1 MVSELRFETKKIRMA
16 DLGKESCVPDLLG
29 ELTMQNQL
37 EFHLDETDEIYEGY
51 GRVKSAYPY
60 RQRNTYT
67 RELKEMEIHTA
78 VLENRYLKAVFL
90 LEFGGRL
97 WELWDKYTGRNLL
110 YTNDVL
116 QFSNLAVRNAW
127 FCGGVEWNIGI
138 IGHNPFTTEP
148 IYTAQTVNEDGEP
161 VLRMYEYERIR
172 KVTYQMDFWLEKDS
186 SFLNCRMR
194 IVNEGKEVVPMYWW
208 SNMAVP
214 EYKNG
219 RVVVPAVQAFTSRG
233 TQVTKVDLPMV
244 ENIDI
249 SDYTAIKKS
258 VDYFFDI
265 PAGCPK
271 YIANIDE
278 TGYGLL
284 QISTE
289 RLRSRKLFSWG
300 NQDAS
305 NHWQEYLTD
314 KAGRYLEIQAGL
326 GKTQYGCIPMAPHTA
341 WEWMEQYG
349 SVQISEDVLEKE
361 YRERTVLVTGKILET
376 GLHEKLK
383 EKLETSKE
391 MSRKKAQTVYRGSG
405 YGALAVHGE
414 GTKHL
419 EFSMKAVNESQAE
432 NSKEEAVLEK
442 WKHFFETGIL
452 HCPKPLEAPDEFM
465 IDETNVDFLEAHMEE
480 NVQNWYAY
488 YQLGLGYYRKEDYE
502 KAEKAFEDSLKLRES
517 AWAFHGLSCVKLMQN
532 EKDQAGR
539 YILQGMAFE
548 RKELSYLKEGFRILL
563 LAEKYEEL
571 SRFYRKLDKEEQEDS
586 RLKLG
591 YVQALHGLKQDK
603 KALDLLE
610 SKGGLIPED
619 IREGEDSLG
628 KVWKEL
634 YKSVY
639 KKEGKLPHKFNFQ
652 AN

>member
-1 MVSELRFETKKIRMA
+1 
-16 DLGKESCVPDLLG
+16 
-29 ELTMQNQL
+29 
-37 EFHLDETDEIYEGY
+37 
-51 GRVKSAYPY
+51 
-60 RQRNTYT
+60 
-67 RELKEMEIHTA
+67 
-78 VLENRYLKAVFL
+78 
-90 LEFGGRL
+90 
-97 WELWDKYTGRNLL
+97 
-110 YTNDVL
+110 
-116 QFSNLAVRNAW
+116 
-127 FCGGVEWNIGI
+127 
-138 IGHNPFTTEP
+138 
-148 IYTAQTVNEDGEP
+148 
-161 VLRMYEYERIR
+161 
-172 KVTYQMDFWLEKDS
+172 
-186 SFLNCRMR
+186 
-194 IVNEGKEVVPMYWW
+194 
-208 SNMAVP
+208 
-214 EYKNG
+214 
-219 RVVVPAVQAFTSRG
+219 
-233 TQVTKVDLPMV
+233 
-244 ENIDI
+244 
-249 SDYTAIKKS
+249 
-258 VDYFFDI
+258 
-265 PAGCPK
+265 
-271 YIANIDE
+271 
-278 TGYGLL
+278 
-284 QISTE
+284 
-289 RLRSRKLFSWG
+289 
-300 NQDAS
+300 
-305 NHWQEYLTD
+305 
-314 KAGRYLEIQAGL
+314 
-326 GKTQYGCIPMAPHTA
+326 MAPHTA

-361 YRERTVLVTGKILET
+361 YRERTVLVTEKILET

-414 GTKHL
+414 STKHL

-480 NVQNWYAY
+480 NAQNWYAY
-488 YQLGLGYYRKEDYE
+488 YQLGLGYYRKEDYG

-571 SRFYRKLDKEEQEDS
+571 SHFYRKLDKEEQEDS

-603 KALDLLE
+603 KSLDLLE

-628 KVWKEL
+628 KAWKEL

>member
-90 LEFGGRL
+90 PEFGGRL

-127 FCGGVEWNIGI
+127 FSGGVEWNIGI

-148 IYTAQTVNEDGEP
+148 LYTAQTVNEDGEP

-284 QISTE
+284 QISTD

-361 YRERTVLVTGKILET
+361 YRERTVLVTEKILET

-391 MSRKKAQTVYRGSG
+391 MSRKKAQTVYIGSG

-414 GTKHL
+414 STKHL
-419 EFSMKAVNESQAE
+419 EFSMKTVNESQAE

-480 NVQNWYAY
+480 NAQNWYAY
-488 YQLGLGYYRKEDYE
+488 YQLGLGYYRKEDYG

-571 SRFYRKLDKEEQEDS
+571 SHFYRKLDKEEQEDS

>member
-1 MVSELRFETKKIRMA
+1 MSELRFEWKNMLAA
-16 DLGKESCVPDLLG
+16 DLGEESCVPDLLG
-29 ELTMQNQL
+29 EQILQNSL
-37 EFHLDETDEIYEGY
+37 KFYLDETDEIYEGY
-51 GRVKSAYPY
+51 GKVADSYPY
-60 RQRNTYT
+60 RQRNNYK
-67 RELKEMEIHTA
+67 RQLKEKQIRTA
-78 VLENRYLKAVFL
+78 VLENNQLKAVFL
-90 LEFGGRL
+90 PDYGGRL
-97 WELWDKYTGRNLL
+97 WELWDKNENRNLL

-127 FCGGVEWNIGI
+127 FSGGVEWNLGI
-138 IGHNPFTTEP
+138 IGHQPYTTEP
-148 IYTAQTVNEDGEP
+148 LYVAETHTDEGEP

-172 KVTYQMDFWLEKDS
+172 GVTWQMDFWLDDDS
-186 SFLNCRMR
+186 SYLKCRMR
-194 IVNEGKEVVPMYWW
+194 IVNESTEVIPMYWW

-214 EYKNG
+214 EYEQG
-219 RVVVPAVQAFTSRG
+219 HITVPASEAYAG
-233 TQVTKVDLPMV
+233 TGVECRKVSLPEV
-244 ENIDI
+244 DGVDV
-249 SDYTAIKKS
+249 SDYQKIPRS
-258 VDYFFDI
+258 IDYFFNI
-265 PAGCPK
+265 PENEPK
-271 YIANIDE
+271 YIVNVDKN
-278 TGYGLL
+278 GKGLL
-284 QISTE
+284 QFSTG
-289 RLRSRKLFSWG
+289 RLKGRKLFSWG
-300 NQDAS
+300 SNAAS
-305 NHWQEYLTD
+305 DHWQEFLTKD
-314 KAGRYLEIQAGL
+314 AGRYVEIQAGL

-361 YRERTVLVTGKILET
+361 YRERTVLVTEKILET

-391 MSRKKAQTVYRGSG
+391 MSRKKAQTVYIGSG

-414 GTKHL
+414 STKHL

-480 NVQNWYAY
+480 NAQNWYAY
-488 YQLGLGYYRKEDYE
+488 YQLGLGYYRKEDYG

-591 YVQALHGLKQDK
+591 YIQALHGLKQDK

>member
-1 MVSELRFETKKIRMA
+1 MSELRFEWKNMLAA
-16 DLGKESCVPDLLG
+16 DLGEESCVPDLLG
-29 ELTMQNQL
+29 EQILQNSL
-37 EFHLDETDEIYEGY
+37 KFYLDETDEIYEGY
-51 GRVKSAYPY
+51 GKVADSYPY
-60 RQRNTYT
+60 RQRNNYK
-67 RELKEMEIHTA
+67 RQLKEKQIRTA
-78 VLENRYLKAVFL
+78 VLENNQLKAVFL
-90 LEFGGRL
+90 PDYGGRL
-97 WELWDKYTGRNLL
+97 WELWDKNENRNLL

-127 FCGGVEWNIGI
+127 FSGGVEWNLGI
-138 IGHNPFTTEP
+138 IGHQPYTTEP
-148 IYTAQTVNEDGEP
+148 LYVAETHTDEGEP

-172 KVTYQMDFWLEKDS
+172 GVTWQMDFWLDDDS
-186 SFLNCRMR
+186 SYLKCRMR
-194 IVNEGKEVVPMYWW
+194 IVNESTEVIPMYWW

-214 EYKNG
+214 EYEQG
-219 RVVVPAVQAFTSRG
+219 HITVPASEAYAG
-233 TQVTKVDLPMV
+233 TGVECRKVSLPEV
-244 ENIDI
+244 DGVDV
-249 SDYTAIKKS
+249 SDYQKIPRS
-258 VDYFFDI
+258 IDYFFNI
-265 PAGCPK
+265 PENEPK
-271 YIANIDE
+271 YIVNVDKN
-278 TGYGLL
+278 GKGLL
-284 QISTE
+284 QFSTG
-289 RLRSRKLFSWG
+289 RLKGRKLFSWG
-300 NQDAS
+300 SNAAS
-305 NHWQEYLTD
+305 DHWQEFLTKD
-314 KAGRYLEIQAGL
+314 AGRYVEIQAGL

-361 YRERTVLVTGKILET
+361 YRERTVLVTEKILET

-391 MSRKKAQTVYRGSG
+391 TSRKKAQTVYRGSG
-405 YGALAVHGE
+405 YGALTVHGE
-414 GTKHL
+414 STKHL

-432 NSKEEAVLEK
+432 NSKEEAGLEK

-480 NVQNWYAY
+480 NAQSWYAY
-488 YQLGLGYYRKEDYE
+488 YQLGLGYYRKEDYG

-571 SRFYRKLDKEEQEDS
+571 SHFYRKLDKEEQEDS

>member
-1 MVSELRFETKKIRMA
+1 MSELRFEWKNMLAA
-16 DLGKESCVPDLLG
+16 DLGEESCVPDLLG
-29 ELTMQNQL
+29 ERILQNSL
-37 EFHLDETDEIYEGY
+37 KFYLDETDEIYEGY
-51 GRVKSAYPY
+51 GKVADSYPY
-60 RQRNTYT
+60 RQRNNYK
-67 RELKEMEIHTA
+67 RQLKEKQIRMA
-78 VLENRYLKAVFL
+78 VLENNQLKAVFL
-90 LEFGGRL
+90 PDYGGRL
-97 WELWDKYTGRNLL
+97 WELWDKNENRNLL

-127 FCGGVEWNIGI
+127 FSGGVEWNLGI
-138 IGHNPFTTEP
+138 IGHQPYTTEP
-148 IYTAQTVNEDGEP
+148 LYVAETHTDEGEP

-172 KVTYQMDFWLEKDS
+172 GVTWQMDFWLDADS
-186 SFLNCRMR
+186 SYLKCRMR
-194 IVNEGKEVVPMYWW
+194 IVNESTEVIPMYWW

-214 EYKNG
+214 EYEQG
-219 RVVVPAVQAFTSRG
+219 HITVPASEAYAG
-233 TQVTKVDLPMV
+233 TGVECRKVSLPEV
-244 ENIDI
+244 DGVDI
-249 SDYTAIKKS
+249 SDYQKIPRS
-258 VDYFFDI
+258 IDYFFNI
-265 PAGCPK
+265 PENEPK
-271 YIANIDE
+271 YIVNVDKN
-278 TGYGLL
+278 GKGLL
-284 QISTE
+284 QFSTG
-289 RLRSRKLFSWG
+289 RLKGRKLFSWG
-300 NQDAS
+300 SNVAS
-305 NHWQEYLTD
+305 DHWQEFLTKD
-314 KAGRYLEIQAGL
+314 AGRYVEIQAGL

-361 YRERTVLVTGKILET
+361 YRERTVLVTEKILET

-414 GTKHL
+414 STKHL
-419 EFSMKAVNESQAE
+419 EFSMKAVNESQGE

-480 NVQNWYAY
+480 NAQNWYAY
-488 YQLGLGYYRKEDYE
+488 YQLGLGYYRKEDYG

>member
-1 MVSELRFETKKIRMA
+1 MSELRFETKKIRVA

-29 ELTMQNQL
+29 ELTMQNSL

-67 RELKEMEIHTA
+67 RELKEQEVQTA

-90 LEFGGRL
+90 PGYGGRL
-97 WELWDKYTGRNLL
+97 WELWDKYAGRNLL

-127 FCGGVEWNIGI
+127 FSGGVEWNIGI
-138 IGHNPFTTEP
+138 IGHTPFTTEQL
-148 IYTAQTVNEDGEP
+148 YTAQTTNENGEP

-194 IVNEGKEVVPMYWW
+194 IVNEGKDVVPMYWW

-214 EYKNG
+214 EYEKG
-219 RVVVPAVQAFTSRG
+219 KVIVPAVQAFTSNG
-233 TQVTKVDLPMV
+233 NQVTKVDVPMV
-244 ENIDI
+244 DGTDI
-249 SDYTAIKKS
+249 SDYTSIKKS

-265 PAGCPK
+265 PDGCPK
-271 YIANIDE
+271 FIANVDE

-284 QISTE
+284 QISTD

-300 NQDAS
+300 NQEAS
-305 NHWQEYLTD
+305 DHWQEYLTD
-314 KAGRYLEIQAGL
+314 KAGRYLEVQAGL
-326 GKTQYGCIPMAPHTA
+326 AKTQYGCIPMAPHTA

-349 SVQISEDVLEKE
+349 SVNISEGVLEKE
-361 YRERTVLVTGKILET
+361 YKERTALVTGRILES

-391 MSRKKAQTVYRGSG
+391 MSKKEAQSVYRGSV
-405 YGALAVHGE
+405 YGALAGHGE

-419 EFSMKAVNESQAE
+419 KFFWESTGQTQSE
-432 NSKEEAVLEK
+432 ISKEEESLK
-442 WKHFFETGIL
+442 NWKYFFETGIL
-452 HCPKPLEAPDEFM
+452 HCPQPLETPDAFL
-465 IDETNVDFLEAHMEE
+465 IDETNVDFLKVHMEE
-480 NVQNWYAY
+480 NAQNWYAH
-488 YQLGLGYYRKEDYE
+488 YQLGLGYYRREDYE
-502 KAEKAFEDSLKLRES
+502 KAEKAFVTSLKLKES

-532 EKDQAGR
+532 DKDQAGA
-539 YILQGMAFE
+539 YILQGMAFK

-571 SRFYRKLDKEEQEDS
+571 SRFYRKLDKEEQEDG

-610 SKGGLIPED
+610 SKGGLIPDD

-628 KVWKEL
+628 EIWQEL
-634 YKSVY
+634 YQSVY
-639 KKEGKLPHKFNFQ
+639 KKEGKLPYKFNFH

>member
-1 MVSELRFETKKIRMA
+1 
-16 DLGKESCVPDLLG
+16 
-29 ELTMQNQL
+29 
-37 EFHLDETDEIYEGY
+37 
-51 GRVKSAYPY
+51 
-60 RQRNTYT
+60 
-67 RELKEMEIHTA
+67 
-78 VLENRYLKAVFL
+78 
-90 LEFGGRL
+90 
-97 WELWDKYTGRNLL
+97 
-110 YTNDVL
+110 
-116 QFSNLAVRNAW
+116 
-127 FCGGVEWNIGI
+127 
-138 IGHNPFTTEP
+138 
-148 IYTAQTVNEDGEP
+148 
-161 VLRMYEYERIR
+161 
-172 KVTYQMDFWLEKDS
+172 
-186 SFLNCRMR
+186 
-194 IVNEGKEVVPMYWW
+194 
-208 SNMAVP
+208 
-214 EYKNG
+214 
-219 RVVVPAVQAFTSRG
+219 
-233 TQVTKVDLPMV
+233 
-244 ENIDI
+244 
-249 SDYTAIKKS
+249 
-258 VDYFFDI
+258 
-265 PAGCPK
+265 
-271 YIANIDE
+271 
-278 TGYGLL
+278 
-284 QISTE
+284 
-289 RLRSRKLFSWG
+289 
-300 NQDAS
+300 
-305 NHWQEYLTD
+305 
-314 KAGRYLEIQAGL
+314 
-326 GKTQYGCIPMAPHTA
+326 MAPHTA

-361 YRERTVLVTGKILET
+361 YRERTVLVTEKILET

-391 MSRKKAQTVYRGSG
+391 TSRKKAQTVYRGSG
-405 YGALAVHGE
+405 YGALTVHGE
-414 GTKHL
+414 STKHL

-432 NSKEEAVLEK
+432 NSKEEAGLEK

-480 NVQNWYAY
+480 NAQSWYAY
-488 YQLGLGYYRKEDYE
+488 YQLGLGYYRKEDYG

-571 SRFYRKLDKEEQEDS
+571 SHFYRKLDKEEQEDS

>member
-1 MVSELRFETKKIRMA
+1 MSELRFEWKNMLAA
-16 DLGKESCVPDLLG
+16 DLGEESCVPDLLG
-29 ELTMQNQL
+29 ERILQNSL
-37 EFHLDETDEIYEGY
+37 KFYLDETDEIYEGY
-51 GRVKSAYPY
+51 GKVADSYPY
-60 RQRNTYT
+60 RQRNNYK
-67 RELKEMEIHTA
+67 RQLKEKQIRTA
-78 VLENRYLKAVFL
+78 VLENNQLKAVFL
-90 LEFGGRL
+90 PDYGGRL
-97 WELWDKYTGRNLL
+97 WELWDKNESRNLL

-127 FCGGVEWNIGI
+127 FSGGVEWNLGI
-138 IGHNPFTTEP
+138 IGHQPYTTEP
-148 IYTAQTVNEDGEP
+148 LYVAETHTDEGEP

-172 KVTYQMDFWLEKDS
+172 GVTWQMDFWLDDDS
-186 SFLNCRMR
+186 SYLKCRMR
-194 IVNEGKEVVPMYWW
+194 IVNESTEVIPMYWW

-214 EYKNG
+214 EYEQG
-219 RVVVPAVQAFTSRG
+219 HITVPASEAYAG
-233 TQVTKVDLPMV
+233 TGVECRKVSLPEV
-244 ENIDI
+244 DGVDV
-249 SDYTAIKKS
+249 SDYQKIPRS
-258 VDYFFDI
+258 IDYFFNI
-265 PAGCPK
+265 PENEPK
-271 YIANIDE
+271 YIVNVDKN
-278 TGYGLL
+278 GKGLL
-284 QISTE
+284 QFSTG
-289 RLRSRKLFSWG
+289 RLKGRKLFSWG
-300 NQDAS
+300 SNAAS
-305 NHWQEYLTD
+305 DHWQEFLTKD
-314 KAGRYLEIQAGL
+314 AGRYVEIQAGL

-361 YRERTVLVTGKILET
+361 YRERTVLVTEKILET

-414 GTKHL
+414 STKHL

-480 NVQNWYAY
+480 NAQNWYAY
-488 YQLGLGYYRKEDYE
+488 YQLGLGYYRKEDYG

-571 SRFYRKLDKEEQEDS
+571 SHFYRKLDKEEQEDS